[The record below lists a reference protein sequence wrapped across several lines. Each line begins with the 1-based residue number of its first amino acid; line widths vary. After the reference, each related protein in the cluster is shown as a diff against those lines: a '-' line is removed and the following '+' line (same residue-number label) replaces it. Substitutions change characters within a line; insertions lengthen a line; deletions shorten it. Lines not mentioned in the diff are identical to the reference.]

1 MKSLT
6 TVIVV
11 RALGSVV
18 IVSLVPFLVRVP
30 CRHRDLAAEGGC
42 VRWTTDPA
50 IEHGVVDRGFA
61 LDLGDHVA
69 PGVLL
74 TPAEVVGPVPLVLV
88 GHGRTLHKRH
98 PAPYSVARRLARR
111 DQLAVALLDQPGHGE
126 RPAEEDERPH
136 EQRRRLA
143 GEDWSG
149 ALDALTALPEIDEEQ
164 VGYWGLSLGTDYG
177 LPFVAAQPRIG
188 VAVLGL
194 YGTTS
199 SRIGDTHSL
208 EIAEALRASV
218 LWVMQWDDELF
229 EREGQLALFDAI
241 GSADKR
247 MIVYSGGHDDTP
259 DEGLR
264 FAREFL
270 VRGLGSASA

>member
-11 RALGSVV
+11 RASGSAVV
-18 IVSLVPFLVRVP
+18 IGSTSLT
-30 CRHRDLAAEGGC
+30 HRQGTISARLCDRNDRM
-42 VRWTTDPA
+42 RWTTDPVA
-50 IEHGVVDRGFA
+50 EHGVVDRGFA
-61 LDLGDHVA
+61 LDLEDHVV

-74 TPAEVVGPVPLVLV
+74 TPADAEDGLPLVLV

-111 DQLAVALLDQPGHGE
+111 DQLAVALLDQPGHGD
-126 RPAEEDERPH
+126 RPLDEDERSH
-136 EQRRRLA
+136 EDRRQLA
-143 GEDWSG
+143 VGDWTATLE
-149 ALDALTALPEIDEEQ
+149 ALIALPEVDAGR

-177 LPFVAAQPRIG
+177 LPFVAADPRVR

-194 YGTTS
+194 YGTDS
-199 SRIGDTHSL
+199 SRIGDMESL
-208 EIAEALRASV
+208 EIAAVLRASV
-218 LWVMQWDDELF
+218 LWVMQWADELF
-229 EREGQLALFDAI
+229 DRAGQLALFDAI
-241 GSADKR
+241 GAEDKR
-247 MIVYSGGHDDTP
+247 MVVYPGGHDDTP

-270 VRGLGSASA
+270 VRGLDVWSS